1 MLRAFGVIVPTYQP
15 RSNIIFPTTRINS
28 RASHLTVASSAM
40 SSQDIV
46 VREPVLLPLED
57 YLGATPIPHLPLEN
71 TDKFYKLYMEGMT
84 VSSHFTTGPV
94 TQTLATGEEPGVK
107 LFQMKPTS
115 RQCASTSTS
124 R

>member
-1 MLRAFGVIVPTYQP
+1 MPTYQP
-15 RSNIIFPTTRINS
+15 RSNIIFTTTFFS
-28 RASHLTVASSAM
+28 SDTHLAAVLSVAM

-94 TQTLATGEEPGVK
+94 TQTLATGEEPRVK